1 MGKRHATGPQLRK
14 LHEACVLEVKA
25 RSAGVNPWAV
35 CRSAMNRAHGSAAVS
50 KALKGRRL

>member
-1 MGKRHATGPQLRK
+1 MPVRRATGPQLRK

-35 CRSAMNRAHGSAAVS
+35 CRASMNRAYGSAAVG
-50 KALKGRRL
+50 KALKGRR